1 MLSWQKRSKQNA
13 PSRSMQNRPELSVVI
28 IFYNMEREA
37 RRTIASLLPPYQRD
51 IEMDDIEIIAI
62 DNGSEKPLGDAYFSD
77 FGDVVTHMRH
87 DTESVSPVEALN
99 IGSAKARGKYVSFI
113 IDGARISIVA
123 SLCGRCTCVAVYGFA
138 HTRHTDGPIAVEN
151 GLHIID
157 GEWITI
163 ITRHHRGGAT

>member
-1 MLSWQKRSKQNA
+1 
-13 PSRSMQNRPELSVVI
+13 MQNRPELSVVI

-87 DTESVSPVEALN
+87 DTERVSPVEALN

-113 IDGARISIVA
+113 IDGARMASPGLLSASIRAAQTYDEVLVTTLA
-123 SLCGRCTCVAVYGFA
+123 WHL
-138 HTRHTDGPIAVEN
+138 GPKPQ
-151 GLHIID
+151 
-157 GEWITI
+157 
-163 ITRHHRGGAT
+163 